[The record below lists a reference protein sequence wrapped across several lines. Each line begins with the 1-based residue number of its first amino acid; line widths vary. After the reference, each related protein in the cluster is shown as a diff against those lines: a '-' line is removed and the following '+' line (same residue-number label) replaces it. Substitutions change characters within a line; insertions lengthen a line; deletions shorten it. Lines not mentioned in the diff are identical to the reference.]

1 MKKIGFRFT
10 KKGIIALAL
19 LIVLLAGAI
28 YLNIKLNN
36 DQTSV
41 MDVIGKEDETGKLE
55 PVDAKVYNDYFINF
69 RSERNNIRAQEIDYL
84 RSIISQQGT
93 DKETLDNAQNRLLE
107 LVNNMEQEFSIE
119 NKIKARGFLDAAV
132 LFKNG
137 MVSVIIDGDSLTDED
152 VARILDIVKN
162 ETGIAAEQIRI
173 SLNNA

>member
-19 LIVLLAGAI
+19 LLVLLAGAI

-119 NKIKARGFLDAAV
+119 NKIKARGFIDAAV

>member
-19 LIVLLAGAI
+19 LLVLLAGAI

-41 MDVIGKEDETGKLE
+41 MDVLGKEDETGKLE

-132 LFKNG
+132 LLKNG

>member
-19 LIVLLAGAI
+19 LLVLLAGAI

-41 MDVIGKEDETGKLE
+41 MDVLGKEDETGKLE
-55 PVDAKVYNDYFINF
+55 PVDAKVYSDYFISF

-132 LFKNG
+132 LLKNG

>member
-19 LIVLLAGAI
+19 LLVLLAGAI

-55 PVDAKVYNDYFINF
+55 PVDAKVYNDYFISF

>member
-19 LIVLLAGAI
+19 LLVLLAGAI

-107 LVNNMEQEFSIE
+107 LKQEFSIE

>member
-19 LIVLLAGAI
+19 LLVLLAGAI

-41 MDVIGKEDETGKLE
+41 MDVLGKEDETGKLE
-55 PVDAKVYNDYFINF
+55 PVDAKVYSDYFINF

-119 NKIKARGFLDAAV
+119 NKIKARGFIDAAV

-152 VARILDIVKN
+152 VAKILDIVKN

>member
-19 LIVLLAGAI
+19 LLVLLAGAI

-36 DQTSV
+36 DQT
-41 MDVIGKEDETGKLE
+41 GKLE
-55 PVDAKVYNDYFINF
+55 PVDAKVYSDYFINF

>member
-19 LIVLLAGAI
+19 LLVLLAGAI

-36 DQTSV
+36 DQTSG

>member
-1 MKKIGFRFT
+1 M
-10 KKGIIALAL
+10 AL
-19 LIVLLAGAI
+19 LLVLLAGAI

>member
-19 LIVLLAGAI
+19 LLVLLAGAI

-41 MDVIGKEDETGKLE
+41 MDVLGKEDETGKLE

-93 DKETLDNAQNRLLE
+93 DKENLDNAQNRLLE

>member
-19 LIVLLAGAI
+19 LLVLLAGAI

-41 MDVIGKEDETGKLE
+41 MDVLGKEDETGKLE
-55 PVDAKVYNDYFINF
+55 PVDAKVYNDCFINF

>member
-19 LIVLLAGAI
+19 LLVLLAGAI

-41 MDVIGKEDETGKLE
+41 MDVLGKEDETGKLE

-173 SLNNA
+173 SRNNA

>member
-19 LIVLLAGAI
+19 LLVLLAGAI
-28 YLNIKLNN
+28 YLHIKLDN

-84 RSIISQQGT
+84 RSSSSEHGT
-93 DKETLDNAQNRLLE
+93 DKETLDYAQNRLLE
-107 LVNNMEQEFSIE
+107 LVNNMEQ
-119 NKIKARGFLDAAV
+119 
-132 LFKNG
+132 
-137 MVSVIIDGDSLTDED
+137 
-152 VARILDIVKN
+152 
-162 ETGIAAEQIRI
+162 
-173 SLNNA
+173 

>member
-19 LIVLLAGAI
+19 LLVLLAGAI

-152 VARILDIVKN
+152 VAKILDIVKN

>member
-19 LIVLLAGAI
+19 LLVLLAGAI

-41 MDVIGKEDETGKLE
+41 MDVLGKEDETGKLE
-55 PVDAKVYNDYFINF
+55 PVDAKVYSDYFINF
-69 RSERNNIRAQEIDYL
+69 QSERNNIRAQEIDYL

-132 LFKNG
+132 LLKNG

>member
-19 LIVLLAGAI
+19 LLVLLAGAI
-28 YLNIKLNN
+28 YLNIKLDN

>member
-19 LIVLLAGAI
+19 LLVLLAGAI

-41 MDVIGKEDETGKLE
+41 MDVLGKEDETGKLE

>member
-19 LIVLLAGAI
+19 LLVLLAGAI

-41 MDVIGKEDETGKLE
+41 MDVLGKEDETGKLE

-152 VARILDIVKN
+152 VAKILDIVKN

>member
-19 LIVLLAGAI
+19 LLVLLAGAI

-132 LFKNG
+132 LLKNG

>member
-19 LIVLLAGAI
+19 LLVLLAGAI

-41 MDVIGKEDETGKLE
+41 MDVLGKEDETGKLE
-55 PVDAKVYNDYFINF
+55 PVDAKVYSDYFINF
-69 RSERNNIRAQEIDYL
+69 LSERNNIRAQEIDYL

-132 LFKNG
+132 LLKNG

>member
-19 LIVLLAGAI
+19 LLVLLPGAI
-28 YLNIKLNN
+28 DLNIKLNN

-41 MDVIGKEDETGKLE
+41 MDVLGKEDETGKLE

-132 LFKNG
+132 LLKNG

>member
-19 LIVLLAGAI
+19 LLVLLAGAI

>member
-1 MKKIGFRFT
+1 
-10 KKGIIALAL
+10 
-19 LIVLLAGAI
+19 
-28 YLNIKLNN
+28 
-36 DQTSV
+36 
-41 MDVIGKEDETGKLE
+41 
-55 PVDAKVYNDYFINF
+55 
-69 RSERNNIRAQEIDYL
+69 
-84 RSIISQQGT
+84 
-93 DKETLDNAQNRLLE
+93 
-107 LVNNMEQEFSIE
+107 MEQEFSIE